1 MPPPRKRPR
10 ACTAPPSP
18 DQNETTPPPQP
29 PPPPE
34 EEDGDPPALTTTLP
48 ADLLPEIAARSDI
61 TTLVRFAACCK
72 PLRRDILR
80 PAFIRRVCREPG
92 PGGGAAVVP
101 PFVLGFLHA
110 YDRASMKEEY
120 PGDPR
125 RGVLLRGA
133 PRPVRGS
140 HSRCLP
146 SRRLRAPDLVPQRP
160 RRAPPQG
167 LAAAAGAEIQPP
179 PPELQPPLAVLQL
192 PPPQP
197 LTAAAGAADGLQTL
211 HTSVPLPGTSGAQHV
226 RQHPPP
232 DPAAAAGVAA
242 GVRSGSVGPGVDPL
256 LPALQQ
262 PPPLTPKLV
271 GAYHAELNALATAA
285 GLARLASTTGPRGY
299 AGSLPLDGGMRV
311 FDHAVSAGRPPLRDT
326 GKQVSDGAV
335 SAEAALAAALSAA
348 KVEAAAAEARVRAA
362 SATWARERATAD
374 ALACRVAEAEC
385 YLHPASSLQPVV
397 PYTDFGASSSRP
409 PPLEGSRGHLPDPVV
424 TQLHFQAIGVQHIR
438 ELVSIVLDSS
448 STSYNRWLVGGIQ
461 QNIPL

>member
-160 RRAPPQG
+160 RRAPPQDGTLVPQLRENMLKISFHG
-167 LAAAAGAEIQPP
+167 LEKTSFTSKITSHFCKALLRILVKMCENCIAI
-179 PPELQPPLAVLQL
+179 LQS
-192 PPPQP
+192 PQ
-197 LTAAAGAADGLQTL
+197 
-211 HTSVPLPGTSGAQHV
+211 
-226 RQHPPP
+226 
-232 DPAAAAGVAA
+232 
-242 GVRSGSVGPGVDPL
+242 
-256 LPALQQ
+256 
-262 PPPLTPKLV
+262 
-271 GAYHAELNALATAA
+271 
-285 GLARLASTTGPRGY
+285 
-299 AGSLPLDGGMRV
+299 
-311 FDHAVSAGRPPLRDT
+311 SA
-326 GKQVSDGAV
+326 
-335 SAEAALAAALSAA
+335 
-348 KVEAAAAEARVRAA
+348 
-362 SATWARERATAD
+362 
-374 ALACRVAEAEC
+374 
-385 YLHPASSLQPVV
+385 
-397 PYTDFGASSSRP
+397 
-409 PPLEGSRGHLPDPVV
+409 
-424 TQLHFQAIGVQHIR
+424 
-438 ELVSIVLDSS
+438 
-448 STSYNRWLVGGIQ
+448 
-461 QNIPL
+461 